1 MNLTEFEMVK
11 NDRQPSILA
20 TLRYSDGSAVNLTG
34 ATVKFHMSKD
44 GVILINAAAVVVAP
58 ATGGVVRYDWTAL
71 DTAVILGS
79 DGFCRCKGEF
89 EVTFSDATIMT
100 FPTKGDFQIIFR
112 NEYA

>member
-1 MNLTEFEMVK
+1 MVK

-20 TLRYSDGSAVNLTG
+20 TLQYDDGTAVNLTG
-34 ATVKFHMSKD
+34 STVKFHMSKD

-58 ATGGVVRYDWTAL
+58 ATSGVVRYDWAAL
-71 DTAVILGS
+71 DTNVTLGS

-89 EVTFSDATIMT
+89 EVTFSDATKMT

>member
-1 MNLTEFEMVK
+1 MVK

-20 TLRYSDGSAVNLTG
+20 TLQYSDSSAVNLTG

-44 GVILINAAAVVVAP
+44 GVILINAAAVVVTP
-58 ATGGVVRYDWTAL
+58 LSGIVRYDWAAL
-71 DTAVILGS
+71 DTAVTLGS

>member
-1 MNLTEFEMVK
+1 MVK

-20 TLRYSDGSAVNLTG
+20 TLQYEDGTAVNLTG

-44 GVILINAAAVVVAP
+44 GVILNNKAAVIVAP
-58 ATGGVVRYDWTAL
+58 ATSGVVRYDWEAT
-71 DTAVILGS
+71 DTAVTLGS

-89 EVTFSDATIMT
+89 EVTFADTTKMT